1 MCWNNKHRISQEI
14 SDLSHLGWLIQ
25 QEDGDEEIVFNKK
38 DVLAYLSQ
46 LIAKYQEIQDFR
58 SLIEKCETENRL
70 LGYVEDGHE
79 KSEFEFRGVD
89 GSIEKAKQQ
98 YGLEGDREAILKK
111 LHKLM
116 DKFPPPPREFKQG
129 MGDRIDLLNRLYKAG
144 THSAYKKV
152 N

>member
-1 MCWNNKHRISQEI
+1 MCWNNKHHISQEI

-25 QEDGDEEIVFNKK
+25 EEDGDEEIVFNKK

>member
-14 SDLSHLGWLIQ
+14 IDLSHLGWLIQ

-79 KSEFEFRGVD
+79 KSEFEFRGID

>member
-1 MCWNNKHRISQEI
+1 MCWNNKHHISQEI

-58 SLIEKCETENRL
+58 RLIEDCERERAGIPWNQSDWLRVIGT
-70 LGYVEDGHE
+70 
-79 KSEFEFRGVD
+79 
-89 GSIEKAKQQ
+89 IEKAKQQ
-98 YGLEGDREAILKK
+98 YGLEGDRRAILKK

-116 DKFPPPPREFKQG
+116 NKFPPPHREFKQG
-129 MGDRIDLLNRLYKAG
+129 MGDRIDLLDRLYKAG

>member
-79 KSEFEFRGVD
+79 KSEFEFRGID